1 VNARERFLEVALFG
15 NPDKIPIALGD
26 IRPATRKA
34 WISQGLQ
41 EKANV
46 LEFLNCKACCIGS
59 LNITS
64 YPSEGFEWT
73 PNPSAVNIGP
83 MPPFDYRIIRED
95 ERYRVWVDS
104 LGVTQQGFQEDWKYG
119 WSGFAT
125 RVFMDF
131 PVKNGND
138 FVEIKKRYDPKDPR
152 RYGRGWNK
160 TVRTNRK
167 REYPL
172 CAMIR
177 GPFWWTRDMMGLN
190 RIATGI
196 YKEPELIREIMDFC
210 GEFQVQALGRAFEEL
225 EVDYVILNED
235 MGHKGGPMIGPKTM
249 KAFMG
254 QAYGELARFFKGHGV
269 KTIIVDSDGNIEP
282 LIPVW
287 EEFGINGIS
296 PCEAAAGMDV
306 VRLREKYPRLVM
318 VGGIDKRKLSQGKEA
333 IDEEVLH
340 KVPALVETGGY
351 FPGVDHAVPPD
362 IALDDFRYYVSLLK
376 KICMW
381 SE

>member
-1 VNARERFLEVALFG
+1 
-15 NPDKIPIALGD
+15 
-26 IRPATRKA
+26 
-34 WISQGLQ
+34 
-41 EKANV
+41 
-46 LEFLNCKACCIGS
+46 
-59 LNITS
+59 
-64 YPSEGFEWT
+64 
-73 PNPSAVNIGP
+73 
-83 MPPFDYRIIRED
+83 
-95 ERYRVWVDS
+95 
-104 LGVTQQGFQEDWKYG
+104 
-119 WSGFAT
+119 
-125 RVFMDF
+125 
-131 PVKNGND
+131 
-138 FVEIKKRYDPKDPR
+138 
-152 RYGRGWNK
+152 
-160 TVRTNRK
+160 
-167 REYPL
+167 
-172 CAMIR
+172 
-177 GPFWWTRDMMGLN
+177 MMGLN

-340 KVPALVETGGY
+340 KVPALVETRGY